1 MKTTINAILRF
12 CMIPAVL
19 TAMIAA
25 AAIAQPTQIPLSN
38 GTQRPKPTRD
48 ITATGDFRIVGATQT
63 FGVNYGGTITLK
75 TSDLNF
81 VASTKKYSMN
91 MVYTM
96 TNNGNAGTGL
106 FNNRLVDNGVGIS
119 GVTGQ
124 SLNAG
129 QTKAVTHAKVQLS
142 EGTHV
147 ITLML
152 DDANSCA
159 ETDEGNNTFK
169 VTVVIVP

>member
-12 CMIPAVL
+12 CMIPAALV
-19 TAMIAA
+19 AMVATNA
-25 AAIAQPTQIPLSN
+25 TAQPQQIPLTSAQ
-38 GTQRPKPTRD
+38 QRPKPTRD
-48 ITATGDFRIVGATQT
+48 ITAKGDFRIVGATQT
-63 FGVNYGGTITLK
+63 FGVNYGGSITLK
-75 TSDLNF
+75 ASDLTF
-81 VASTKKYSMN
+81 VATTKKYAME
-91 MVYTM
+91 MIYTM

-106 FNNRLVDNGVGIS
+106 FNNRIADNGVGVS

-129 QTKAVTHAKVQLS
+129 QTKAVTHTKVQLS
-142 EGTHV
+142 EGTHI

-169 VTVVIVP
+169 LEVVIVP

>member
-12 CMIPAVL
+12 CMIPAAL
-19 TAMIAA
+19 TAIIAA
-25 AAIAQPTQIPLSN
+25 AAVAQPTQTPLST
-38 GTQRPKPTRD
+38 GQQRPKPTRD

-63 FGVNYGGTITLK
+63 FGVNYGGSITLK
-75 TSDLNF
+75 ASDLNF
-81 VASTKKYSMN
+81 VATTKKYSMD

-96 TNNGNAGTGL
+96 VNNGNAGTGL
-106 FNNRLVDNGVGIS
+106 FNNRLADNGVGLS

-129 QTKAVTHAKVQLS
+129 QTKAVVHSKVQLS
-142 EGTHV
+142 EGTHT
-147 ITLML
+147 ITLLL

-159 ETDEGNNTFK
+159 ETDEGNNAFK
-169 VTVVIVP
+169 VMVVIVP